1 MMSYS
6 NYFRILLAT
15 ASLLAGVLL
24 PRPVTAQEKVDVV
37 VGADAPALE
46 QLAARELAE
55 IMKRVLGCDANV
67 VNSFT
72 TDAVQRVVI
81 GSSNSLPVGL
91 QRLPAL
97 AALKAESQL
106 IESVRVNDRP
116 AWLIAGGSPQATL
129 WAVSEL
135 AHFWGERA
143 MLFGDLRPI
152 QPPANPFEN
161 LQMRV
166 EPRLAVRSWTLL
178 GDSLLGTETWSLE
191 SVRGLLKQLAKQ
203 KYNRVELVVNPAQP
217 FVRLQL
223 DGIAKSSAVLQQG
236 ETFEITGETAGRSAF
251 SGADRFENPDL
262 ARFRTSA
269 ERLQGGIE
277 YLRAVMTSAEQWGL
291 QPAICFAPT
300 SLPSEYQAIAG
311 GILRHVESRPARL
324 VMPLDTDNA
333 NARQTLLKLA
343 EQQLLAYLDTY
354 PDVHLL
360 GLSFQD
366 APHLLDAADQ
376 ERVRASLAA
385 WGWNPLSPRFE
396 KVWTAARAGSERDTA
411 EGVRRKL
418 GSLLLL
424 AFLETLLEQPAVK
437 SRLQS
442 QAVRVYFADLPGSLA
457 APITELVTPETELV
471 FSGGDAE
478 TLATL
483 PTRGSIRVSLTSSEP
498 NVLPLRDLPALAT
511 TLQTLVNRSAQGVYV
526 EGLTVS
532 DLDLASYYVSRVA
545 GGEPL
550 AAEAVYDRLLTPVC
564 GEGVADRV
572 MRAMQAAEQVQGP
585 WMAQLAPFG
594 TPDGNLLQLP
604 AESPEKVKE
613 ALTAAQ
619 GHYLAAMNEM
629 YRANTRAREGGRA
642 FTLYFARRFEFAFEL
657 MNAAIALQAA
667 QAATVDADQETAT
680 AEEEKALESLY
691 GGLNALAAVARNP
704 GDRAVIAV
712 VNQFAFGPL
721 SKKLAEQ

>member
-1 MMSYS
+1 MMKYS
-6 NYFRILLAT
+6 TYFRILLA
-15 ASLLAGVLL
+15 AVSLLAGVLL
-24 PRPVTAQEKVDVV
+24 PQPVSAQEKVDVV

-46 QLAARELAE
+46 QFAARELAE

-67 VNSFT
+67 VNTFT
-72 TDAVQRVVI
+72 TDATQRVVV
-81 GSSNSLPVGL
+81 GSSKTLPAGL

-97 AALKAESQL
+97 SALKAQSQL
-106 IESVRVNDRP
+106 IESVRINDRP
-116 AWLIAGGSPQATL
+116 VWLVAGGSPQATL
-129 WAVSEL
+129 WAVYEW
-135 AHFWGERA
+135 AHLWGERA
-143 MLFGDLRPI
+143 MLFGDLQPI
-152 QPPANPFEN
+152 QPPANPFDN
-161 LQMRV
+161 LQMQV

-191 SVRGLLKQLAKQ
+191 SLRGLLKQLAKQ

-217 FVRLQL
+217 FVMLQL

-251 SGADRFENPDL
+251 LGADRFENPDL

-277 YLRAVMTSAEQWGL
+277 YLRAVMTSAEQLGL

-311 GILRHVESRPARL
+311 GILRHVEGRPARL

-333 NARQTLLKLA
+333 NARQTLVKLA

-354 PDVHLL
+354 PDLHVI
-360 GLSFQD
+360 GLSFRD
-366 APHLLDAADQ
+366 SPHLLDVADR

-385 WGWNPLSPRFE
+385 WGWNPSSPRFE
-396 KVWTAARAGSERDTA
+396 KVWTEANARSEREPA

-424 AFLETLLEQPAVK
+424 AFLERLFEQPAVK
-437 SRLQS
+437 SRLQT
-442 QAVRVYFADLPGSLA
+442 QAVQIYLTDLPGSLA
-457 APITELVTPETELV
+457 AHIAELVAPETELV
-471 FSGGDAE
+471 FSGDAD
-478 TLATL
+478 TLAAL
-483 PTRGSIRVSLTSSEP
+483 PTRGSFRVSLTSSEP
-498 NVLPLRDLPALAT
+498 NVLPLRNLPALAT
-511 TLQTLVNRSAQGVYV
+511 TLQTLVDRSAQGVYV

-545 GGEPL
+545 GGEKL
-550 AAEAVYDRLLTPVC
+550 TAEAVYDRLLTPVC

-572 MRAMQAAEQVQGP
+572 VRAMQAAEQAQGQ
-585 WMAQLAPFG
+585 WTAQLAPLG
-594 TPDGNLLQLP
+594 TPDGTLFQLP
-604 AESPEKVKE
+604 TESPEKVNA

-619 GHYLAAMNEM
+619 GHYLSAMNEM

-642 FTLYFARRFEFAFEL
+642 FTLYLARRFEFAFE
-657 MNAAIALQAA
+657 MVNAAIALQAA
-667 QAATVDADQETAT
+667 QAARGDADQETAT